1 MNQYRKIGLG
11 LATVVLVILIG
22 WLLSG
27 PDQEKKEVLTT
38 KVKKG
43 PFQVKVKTTGELKA
57 KQSKDIR
64 GPSGLRKAGV
74 WRVNITDIIDEGK
87 HVDSGDYIA
96 TLDRKEISEKINE
109 VENQLEKAQSKYTQ
123 TQLDTALT
131 LRGKRQ
137 ELADLKI
144 SLEQKK
150 IEVEQAKFEP
160 PAIQR
165 QKEIQLEKAK
175 RNYQVAK
182 DNYRIEKQ
190 KAAAKMQEVS
200 ANLSQQE
207 NKLEELKDL
216 MAQFRVNATQEGML
230 IYDEEG
236 GGKKQEGSSISAW
249 DPVVAKLPDLS
260 VMLSE
265 TYVNEVDISKIEKGQ
280 AVNIGIDA
288 FPNKSY
294 EGKVIDVA
302 NVGETIPNTD
312 AKVFKVNIELNETD
326 TLLRPSMTTSNEI
339 ITDQMDEA
347 VHVPLESL
355 HGNDTTNFVFQRD
368 GFGMVKQEV
377 NPGISNDNHVVIKKG
392 LKPGEEVYLTVPENP
407 GSLEWETLSEET
419 G

>member
-11 LATVVLVILIG
+11 LAALVLVILIG

-27 PDQEKKEVLTT
+27 PDKEKQEVLTT

-57 KQSKDIR
+57 KKSKDIR
-64 GPSGLRKAGV
+64 GPSGLRNAGI
-74 WRVNITDIIDEGK
+74 WRVNITDIISEGT

-123 TQLDTALT
+123 TQLDTTLT

-175 RNYQVAK
+175 RSYQVARE
-182 DNYRIEKQ
+182 NYQIEKR
-190 KAAAKMQEVS
+190 KAAAKIQEVS
-200 ANLSQQE
+200 ANLSQKE
-207 NKLEELKDL
+207 NKLEELQEL

-230 IYDEEG
+230 IYGEEG
-236 GGKKQEGSSISAW
+236 GSKKQEGSSVSAW

-280 AVNIGIDA
+280 PVKIGIDA
-288 FPNKSY
+288 FPNKAY
-294 EGKVIDVA
+294 EGKVVDVA
-302 NVGETIPNTD
+302 NVGETIPKTD

-339 ITDQMDEA
+339 ITDQLNEV
-347 VHVPLESL
+347 VHVPLECL
-355 HGNDTTNFVFQRD
+355 HGNDTTNFVFKNA
-368 GFGMVKQEV
+368 GFGIVKQEV
-377 NPGISNDNHVVIKKG
+377 KPGISNNNHVVIKKG
-392 LKPGEEVYLTVPENP
+392 LKPGGEVYLTVPENA
-407 GSLEWETLSEET
+407 GDLEWEKLTKET